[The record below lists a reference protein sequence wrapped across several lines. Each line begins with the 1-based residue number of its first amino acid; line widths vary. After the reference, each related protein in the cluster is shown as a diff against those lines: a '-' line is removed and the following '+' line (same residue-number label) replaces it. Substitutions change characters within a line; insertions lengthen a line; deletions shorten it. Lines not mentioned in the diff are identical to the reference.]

1 MKIEDYINT
10 TKLLN
15 ELLMNDYNRVVDSI
29 IIYISKE
36 NLSSYEKE
44 DLIDK
49 LKYKKAYE
57 TLFSYYMKE
66 KERSSII
73 REI

>member
-1 MKIEDYINT
+1 MRIEDYINT
-10 TKLLN
+10 TKLIN
-15 ELLMNDYNRVVDSI
+15 ELLITDYNKVVDSI

-36 NLSSYEKE
+36 NLTSYEKE

-57 TLFSYYMKE
+57 TLFSYYMIE